1 MCGEIPMLIIRDE
14 IEEAVNKSITT
25 VREKMFPFLA
35 PVNFD
40 GQVVGILLRM
50 AIKKAEK
57 SECPKRLLFQNI
69 LDIVTEIYKD

>member
-1 MCGEIPMLIIRDE
+1 MLIIREE
-14 IEEAVNKSITT
+14 IEEAANKAITT
-25 VREKMFPFLA
+25 VREKMFPFLT

-57 SECPKRLLFQNI
+57 SKCPKRLLFQNI
-69 LDIVTEIYKD
+69 LDIENEIYNDEDHET